1 MSGVEYSNESKMN
14 RFGLIL
20 NFMSIQL
27 FSHNHENGIQIF
39 TAQLVSK
46 PRNIGYYL
54 IEKTL
59 FIQYEV
65 DRM

>member
-20 NFMSIQL
+20 NFMSVQL

-46 PRNIGYYL
+46 PRNIGY
-54 IEKTL
+54 
-59 FIQYEV
+59 F
-65 DRM
+65 